1 MGPIPRLPVGNRPLH
16 VVIVGEGTYPYHAGG
31 VSTWCHQLVQ
41 GMPENS
47 WTAVALSVDGTERSS
62 WDAPANLAQVVN
74 IPLWGTPPPAK
85 GRDRKP
91 GASFASIHYAFLRA
105 LIRPKTAMAADPSGA
120 IGDFLAALRDM
131 FFYAQSHD
139 LRAALITNAALERLL
154 EVWREAGMDAE
165 AGELTLKHALTATDS
180 LEHVLRPLSHPPI
193 RSDVCHLSMN
203 GISALVAM
211 TCKWA
216 FGTPVVMSE
225 HGVYLREQYLSKV
238 RENEPYPVKVIMLRF
253 FRALAGA
260 AYRMSDLLT
269 PHSQYN
275 RRWQLKNGADPG
287 RVRTMY
293 NGINPEDFP
302 AAEGEPDVPTIVFVG
317 RIDPLKDLHTL
328 IRSFAVVRTAVPN
341 ARLRIFGPVPPE
353 NAEYHKSC
361 VALVDELG
369 LTGVAVF
376 EGRVPRQL
384 DAYTAGHVVALTSI
398 SEGFPYT
405 VVESMSVGR
414 PPVCTNVGGVS
425 EAVGDAGFVV
435 PPRNHHAV
443 AQACVQLLTN
453 PELRRRLGGLAR
465 QRVLERFTLDQW
477 NDAYRAIYH
486 ELVGRR
492 AQPMSARSPLPVPIP
507 DATCNEGPRQAPVRT
522 GRPAPT
528 PARLPVRY
536 RLPTSSPSPT
546 NRTPRWRP
554 PAPNPRPAATQRP
567 TPSPGSALAP
577 NPTPGRHPA
586 PPRRPSRSQQPPP
599 TRRPAPPPYP
609 ASAPTMPAVQLPGPV
624 NGRGTNP
631 GGVPAIEKVP
641 RHDARA
647 DAARPVDLGP
657 VGVDP
662 MPPEAVTTRLRHG
675 RAANQP
681 RVAPR
686 GQRVDINPPHWNQR
700 SRAT

>member
-1 MGPIPRLPVGNRPLH
+1 MNTDATVLQALPRTDPIPLRPVGTRPLH
-16 VVIVGEGTYPYHAGG
+16 VMIIGEGTYPYHAGG

-47 WTAVALSVDGTERSS
+47 FTAVALSVDGTERSS
-62 WDAPANLAQVVN
+62 WEAPANLAQVVN
-74 IPLWGTPPPAK
+74 IPLWGAPPPTE

-91 GASFASIHYAFLRA
+91 AASFAKIHYAFLRA
-105 LIRPKTAMAADPSGA
+105 LIRPKAAMVADPWGTV
-120 IGDFLAALRDM
+120 GDFLAALREM
-131 FFYAQSHD
+131 FFYAQSND

-154 EVWREAGMDAE
+154 EVWREAGMHAE
-165 AGELTLKHALTATDS
+165 AGELTLDHALAATDS

-193 RSDVCHLSMN
+193 RSDVCHLAMN

-216 FGTPVVMSE
+216 FGTPVLMSE
-225 HGVYLREQYLSKV
+225 HGVYLREQYLSNV
-238 RENEPYPVKVIMLRF
+238 RETEPYPVKVIMLRF

-302 AAEGEPDVPTIVFVG
+302 AAQGEPAEPTIVFVG

-328 IRSFAVVRTAVPN
+328 IRSFAVVRAKVPN

-353 NAEYHKSC
+353 NAGYHKSC

-369 LTGVAVF
+369 LTGAAVF
-376 EGRVPRQL
+376 EGRVPRQV

-414 PPVCTNVGGVS
+414 PPVCTNVGGVT

-435 PPRNHHAV
+435 PPRDHNAI
-443 AQACVQLLTN
+443 AQACVQLLTD
-453 PELRRRLGGLAR
+453 PELRQRLGGLAR

-477 NDAYRAIYH
+477 NDAYRTIYH
-486 ELVGRR
+486 ELVGQRDQTIVVPRALPAPAGEFARNGASPQVPVRGSQQAPPPAPLPVRHPLPTPSHHPTPAHGPTPTRR
-492 AQPMSARSPLPVPIP
+492 PAPARHPSPTYRPAPQHSPLPTQRPASSP
-507 DATCNEGPRQAPVRT
+507 TR
-522 GRPAPT
+522 RPAP
-528 PARLPVRY
+528 A
-536 RLPTSSPSPT
+536 SGPS
-546 NRTPRWRP
+546 
-554 PAPNPRPAATQRP
+554 A
-567 TPSPGSALAP
+567 
-577 NPTPGRHPA
+577 
-586 PPRRPSRSQQPPP
+586 

-609 ASAPTMPAVQLPGPV
+609 PSAPTLTLRQIPLPVRGPGTDLGV
-624 NGRGTNP
+624 VHASGEITHRGHLDDDATRRFDVGLPRAATNP
-631 GGVPAIEKVP
+631 PP
-641 RHDARA
+641 TRQRWRA
-647 DAARPVDLGP
+647 
-657 VGVDP
+657 
-662 MPPEAVTTRLRHG
+662 
-675 RAANQP
+675 
-681 RVAPR
+681 
-686 GQRVDINPPHWNQR
+686 
-700 SRAT
+700 S